1 MSNFTVANAKN
12 TPIFVVET
20 TNKTYAKETITLN
33 NGRVIELNRLQDY
46 DLKVV
51 ETNLFDFVMQSAE
64 ETTSPV
70 GVMPKLH
77 IRHEDFQC
85 RYGRLNAVN
94 NNDGLY
100 EVWNWG
106 PSGNGSHFID
116 VFETKAEAEDFIFN
130 RTYDYD
136 FNNDDQRNTQFFFTR
151 EEAMHDIVDMMAG
164 HWNVNHEVAAS
175 ILQKK
180 EKLEKL
186 REAKTA
192 RQLAAQAEAAKADK
206 ERIHRIA
213 LEYAAMTDKVPNE
226 TYKQTAARLS
236 AMVDGRIE
244 KAVFNEAVKIIR
256 SRSKF

>member
-12 TPIFVVET
+12 TPIFVVE
-20 TNKTYAKETITLN
+20 NES
-33 NGRVIELNRLQDY
+33 VI
-46 DLKVV
+46 

-77 IRHEDFQC
+77 IRHEDYHC
-85 RYGRLNAVN
+85 RYGKLNAVKN
-94 NNDGLY
+94 NERLF
-100 EVWNWG
+100 EVWLWW
-106 PSGNGSHFID
+106 SYGNGSHFIGE
-116 VFETKAEAEDFIFN
+116 FETEAEAEDFIFN
-130 RTYDYD
+130 RIYDYD
-136 FNNDDQRNTQFFFTR
+136 FMSDDQRNTQFFFTR
-151 EEAMHDIVDMMAG
+151 EEAMQDLVEMMAG
-164 HWNVNHEVAAS
+164 QWKVSHEVATS

-186 REAKTA
+186 QEAKTA
-192 RQLAAQAEAAKADK
+192 LQLAAQAEAAKADK

-213 LEYAAMTDKVPNE
+213 LEYAAMTDKVPGE

-244 KAVFNEAVKIIR
+244 KAVFHEAVKIIR
-256 SRSKF
+256 SK